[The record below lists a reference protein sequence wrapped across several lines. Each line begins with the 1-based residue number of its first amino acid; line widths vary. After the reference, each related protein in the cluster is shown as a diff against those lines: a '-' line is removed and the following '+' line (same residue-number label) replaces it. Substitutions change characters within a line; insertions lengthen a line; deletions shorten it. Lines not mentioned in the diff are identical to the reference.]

1 MSHSLNRVTPDA
13 SGHHHYDTLLGSCS
27 TCASEVPIS
36 DDLSYQHRVYTYT
49 GDPEVLKMLVAK
61 SLDTTAHMSVFYN
74 CDGEIKGLS
83 YNESYN
89 RHSHV
94 WISDGEIKGLSYHE
108 SYNRHSHVWI
118 NNGHGTVVIF
128 PTHPRYESFPFPE
141 VEIDP
146 SGTVGKEIA
155 SWDLRDVIPEG
166 LEY

>member
-13 SGHHHYDTLLGSCS
+13 SGHHRYDTLLGSCS
-27 TCASEVPIS
+27 TCASEILIS

-49 GDPEVLKMLVAK
+49 GDPEVLQVLEAK

-83 YNESYN
+83 Y
-89 RHSHV
+89 
-94 WISDGEIKGLSYHE
+94 HE
-108 SYNRHSHVWI
+108 NYNRHSHVWI